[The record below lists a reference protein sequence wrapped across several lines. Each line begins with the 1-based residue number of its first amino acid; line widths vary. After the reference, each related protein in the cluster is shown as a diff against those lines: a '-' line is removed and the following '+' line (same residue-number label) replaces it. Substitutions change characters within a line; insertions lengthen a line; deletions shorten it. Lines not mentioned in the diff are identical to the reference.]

1 MHLHW
6 GTQCA
11 ARCLG
16 EILLKRWDARDAR
29 RVSKYIAV
37 DAANGFLLIP
47 RCSMELTLYSRK
59 WCSWCIDAKDYLR
72 GKGYCFQEIDVGKD
86 RKAYEEMKQLS
97 SQTYVPTFVAGDKVL
112 ANFDTNQLEKFLTEH
127 QINPQETS
135 S

>member
-1 MHLHW
+1 M
-6 GTQCA
+6 G
-11 ARCLG
+11 R
-16 EILLKRWDARDAR
+16 AR
-29 RVSKYIAV
+29 RARSIEYIAV

-59 WCSWCIDAKDYLR
+59 WCSWCIDAKDYLKE
-72 GKGYCFQEIDVGKD
+72 KGYCFQEIDVGKD
-86 RKAYEEMKQLS
+86 RRAYEAMKQLS
-97 SQTYVPTFVAGDKVL
+97 SQTYVPTFVADDNVL